1 MKIGIIGD
9 THDHLPLVGRVVD
22 ALSNERV
29 DLVLHTGD
37 YIAPFVIPLLGKIP
51 VRVVGVFGNND
62 GDHELLV
69 ARARQQKHVEI
80 HGLFSELLV
89 DGERL
94 ALLHGHDRTLLA
106 ECLMGGR
113 YDVVVHGHTHQHA
126 VVLNDTTLQINPGEV
141 CGYLTGRPT
150 YSTYETGVREA
161 RIIPL

>member
-9 THDHLPLVGRVVD
+9 THDHLSLTRSAVD
-22 ALSNERV
+22 ALISEDA

-37 YIAPFVIPLLGKIP
+37 YIAPFVIPVLGKIP

-62 GDHELLV
+62 GDHELL
-69 ARARQQKHVEI
+69 RARSREQKHVEI
-80 HGLFSELLV
+80 HGLFTELLV
-89 DGERL
+89 DGERI
-94 ALLHGHDRTLLA
+94 ALLHGHDRPLLGK
-106 ECLMGGR
+106 CLESGR

-126 VVLNDTTLQINPGEV
+126 VSRQGSTLSINPGEV

-150 YSTYETGVREA
+150 FATYATGERQA